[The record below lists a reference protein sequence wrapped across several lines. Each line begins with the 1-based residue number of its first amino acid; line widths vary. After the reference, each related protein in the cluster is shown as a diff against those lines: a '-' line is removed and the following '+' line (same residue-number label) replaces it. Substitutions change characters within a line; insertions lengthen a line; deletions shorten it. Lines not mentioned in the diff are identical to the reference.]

1 MLKYTIKN
9 IKLLLNEKWIF
20 WLMTGC
26 VFISGIMISFS
37 CGIYYNYT
45 TEYLASNS
53 LLTNIVIGFVED
65 KENNHYVTKGMLD
78 RCLLQFSSNITEKAG
93 CFLVMPII
101 EDGINTECR
110 FSIKGGKFASGENT
124 KENFIRA
131 NWVDAYFSEEQER
144 EGEPVALIY
153 DKTGIQNKTPVTDRL
168 LQNGENGYI
177 WLQGRNYR
185 IIGTQKVVTDSVL
198 VPYASLDKNTSLGRE
213 GLTIM
218 FRTAFTREQYEEVA
232 NILKKEM
239 GELVIIPP
247 LENTDNAQLQIAM
260 TMVAIAVLITSVI
273 SLNFIIL
280 YLYMLDKRKRQ
291 MGIFLL
297 CGMSRYRAAGI
308 YITESILL
316 SVTAFCLGMLAFHF
330 FILPFL
336 YPVYHYLEGFYTG
349 ETYLLIFAVYCMASS
364 FVLGMAI
371 AVHVLKKPIRYYL

>member
-9 IKLLLNEKWIF
+9 IKLLLNEKGILWAMI
-20 WLMTGC
+20 GC
-26 VFISGIMISFS
+26 VFMSGIMISFS

-53 LLTNIVIGFVED
+53 LLTNLVIGFEED
-65 KENNHYVTKGMLD
+65 KENNHYVTKEMLD
-78 RCLLQFSSNITEKAG
+78 RCLLQFSSDITEKAG
-93 CFLVMPII
+93 CFLVMPMI
-101 EDGINTECR
+101 ENGIHTECR
-110 FSIKGGKFASGENT
+110 FSIKDGKFASGENT

-144 EGEPVALIY
+144 EGELVALIY

-168 LQNGENGYI
+168 LQKGENGYI
-177 WLQGRNYR
+177 RLQGRNYR

-198 VPYASLDKNTSLGRE
+198 VPYASLDKNTVLGQE

-218 FRTAFTREQYEEVA
+218 FRTAFTRAQYEEAV

-239 GELVIIPP
+239 GELAIIPP
-247 LENTDNAQLQIAM
+247 LEKTDNDQIQIAM
-260 TMVAIAVLITSVI
+260 TMAVIAVLITSVI
-273 SLNFIIL
+273 SFNFIIL

-308 YITESILL
+308 YIAESILL
-316 SVTAFCLGMLAFHF
+316 SVTAFCLGMLAFH
-330 FILPFL
+330 ILIRPFL

-349 ETYLLIFAVYCMASS
+349 KAYLLIFVVYCVASS
-364 FVLGMAI
+364 FMLGTAV

>member
-9 IKLLLNEKWIF
+9 IKLLLNEKGILWAMI
-20 WLMTGC
+20 GC
-26 VFISGIMISFS
+26 VFMSGIMISFS

-53 LLTNIVIGFVED
+53 LLTNLVIGFEED
-65 KENNHYVTKGMLD
+65 KENNHYVTKEMLD
-78 RCLLQFSSNITEKAG
+78 RCLLQFSSDITEKAG
-93 CFLVMPII
+93 CFLVMPMI
-101 EDGINTECR
+101 EDGIHTECR
-110 FSIKGGKFASGENT
+110 FSIKDGKFASGENT

-144 EGEPVALIY
+144 EGELVALIY

-168 LQNGENGYI
+168 LQKGENGYI
-177 WLQGRNYR
+177 RLQGRNYR

-198 VPYASLDKNTSLGRE
+198 VPYASLDKNTVLGQE

-218 FRTAFTREQYEEVA
+218 FRTAFTRAQYEEAV

-239 GELVIIPP
+239 GELAIIPQ
-247 LENTDNAQLQIAM
+247 LEKTDNDQIQIAM
-260 TMVAIAVLITSVI
+260 TMAVIAVLITSVI
-273 SLNFIIL
+273 SFNFVIL

-308 YITESILL
+308 YIAESILL
-316 SVTAFCLGMLAFHF
+316 SVTAFCLGMLAFH
-330 FILPFL
+330 ILIRPFL

-349 ETYLLIFAVYCMASS
+349 KAYLLIFVVYCVASS
-364 FVLGMAI
+364 FMLGTAV